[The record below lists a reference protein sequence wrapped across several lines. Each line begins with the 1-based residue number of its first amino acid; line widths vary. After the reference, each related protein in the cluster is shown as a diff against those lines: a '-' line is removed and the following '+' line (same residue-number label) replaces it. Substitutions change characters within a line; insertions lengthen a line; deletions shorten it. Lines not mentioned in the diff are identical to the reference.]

1 MAEKLSNMI
10 DDLTSEQLLIAFG
23 SEMADRIIDRT
34 QDGKDVR
41 GRKFKAYSKKYF
53 EAKRDGEFVRQASQF
68 KPSSRKDVNLTLT
81 TDMLNSL
88 KVLVTPWEKGFTCGI
103 VMDSKAK
110 MSTEQYELCSTI
122 ARGMIKM
129 ATSDPHT
136 TFLYG
141 FRGFAD
147 DKKNNKGMP
156 INSTAEFDDEDN
168 VIDFIE
174 YLKKKRD
181 KELN

>member
-1 MAEKLSNMI
+1 M
-10 DDLTSEQLLIAFG
+10 T
-23 SEMADRIIDRT
+23 
-34 QDGKDVR
+34 KDK
-41 GRKFKAYSKKYF
+41 KF
-53 EAKRDGEFVRQASQF
+53 
-68 KPSSRKDVNLTLT
+68 
-81 TDMLNSL
+81 DMLNSL

-103 VMDSKAK
+103 VMDSKAT
-110 MSTEQYELCSTI
+110 MTTEQYELCSTI

-141 FRGFAD
+141 LRGFAD

>member
-1 MAEKLSNMI
+1 M
-10 DDLTSEQLLIAFG
+10 T
-23 SEMADRIIDRT
+23 
-34 QDGKDVR
+34 KDK
-41 GRKFKAYSKKYF
+41 KF
-53 EAKRDGEFVRQASQF
+53 
-68 KPSSRKDVNLTLT
+68 DV
-81 TDMLNSL
+81 LNSI

-103 VMDSKAK
+103 IMDSKAK

-141 FRGFAD
+141 LRGFAD
-147 DKKNNKGMP
+147 DKKSNKSMP
-156 INSTAEFDDEDN
+156 INSVAEFDNEYN

>member
-1 MAEKLSNMI
+1 M
-10 DDLTSEQLLIAFG
+10 T
-23 SEMADRIIDRT
+23 
-34 QDGKDVR
+34 KDK
-41 GRKFKAYSKKYF
+41 KF
-53 EAKRDGEFVRQASQF
+53 
-68 KPSSRKDVNLTLT
+68 DV
-81 TDMLNSL
+81 LNSI

-122 ARGMIKM
+122 SRGMIKM

-141 FRGFAD
+141 LRGFAD

>member
-1 MAEKLSNMI
+1 MK
-10 DDLTSEQLLIAFG
+10 
-23 SEMADRIIDRT
+23 
-34 QDGKDVR
+34 KDK
-41 GRKFKAYSKKYF
+41 KF
-53 EAKRDGEFVRQASQF
+53 
-68 KPSSRKDVNLTLT
+68 DV
-81 TDMLNSL
+81 LNSI

-110 MSTEQYELCSTI
+110 MTTEQYELCSTI
-122 ARGMIKM
+122 SRGMIKM

-141 FRGFAD
+141 LRGFAD

>member
-1 MAEKLSNMI
+1 M
-10 DDLTSEQLLIAFG
+10 T
-23 SEMADRIIDRT
+23 
-34 QDGKDVR
+34 KDK
-41 GRKFKAYSKKYF
+41 KF
-53 EAKRDGEFVRQASQF
+53 
-68 KPSSRKDVNLTLT
+68 
-81 TDMLNSL
+81 DMLNSL

-141 FRGFAD
+141 LRGFAD

-156 INSTAEFDDEDN
+156 INSTAEFDNDDN

-174 YLKKKRD
+174 FLKKKRD

>member
-1 MAEKLSNMI
+1 MTKNKK
-10 DDLTSEQLLIAFG
+10 F
-23 SEMADRIIDRT
+23 
-34 QDGKDVR
+34 DV
-41 GRKFKAYSKKYF
+41 
-53 EAKRDGEFVRQASQF
+53 
-68 KPSSRKDVNLTLT
+68 
-81 TDMLNSL
+81 LNSI

-141 FRGFAD
+141 LRGFAD

-174 YLKKKRD
+174 YLKNKRD